1 MNDGRPAPESAMSHR
16 PHSWQSS
23 AWQALLGGRARL
35 AHAWLLHGPPGV
47 GKVDFALAA
56 AQAFLCES
64 PNPDHAACGRCNAC
78 LWFAAGNHPDFRL
91 LRPEALEDD
100 EEGAEEGAAGRAKG
114 KAPSKDI
121 RIEQIR
127 RAQEWAAIATHRGGL
142 RVIVVYPAEAMNG
155 PAANALLKTLEEPP
169 ADTVFL
175 LVADRPDRL
184 LPTVRSRCRA
194 LPLPCPPE
202 ETAAAWL
209 EAQGVS
215 GAREKLAAVGGAPLA
230 VWRAEQ
236 AGEAVQPAW
245 LGSLLKPDALDPLAF
260 ADGAAEAGLPAV
272 VDGFQKLVFDLWL
285 QGSTGQVRYFPRSA
299 SVLAKLAQL
308 ADGPL
313 LQGFAAYLT
322 DQKKVANHPLN
333 GRLFVTDLALRYRA
347 LFECSEPRGMRA
359 AEQVA
364 QSTA

>member
-1 MNDGRPAPESAMSHR
+1 MPNRPY
-16 PHSWQSS
+16 SWQSS
-23 AWQALLGGRARL
+23 AWRTLLGARARL
-35 AHAWLLHGPPGV
+35 AHAWLLHGPAGV

-64 PNPDHAACGRCNAC
+64 PTADHTACGQCSAC

-91 LRPEALEDD
+91 LRPEALEDE
-100 EEGAEEGAAGRAKG
+100 EEGGDEAPAGRAKG

-175 LVADRPDRL
+175 LVSDRPDRL

-194 LPLPCPPE
+194 LPLPCPPAD
-202 ETAAAWL
+202 TAAAWL
-209 EAQGVS
+209 EAQGVDA
-215 GAREKLAAVGGAPLA
+215 AREKLAAVGGAPLA
-230 VWRAEQ
+230 VWRAHE
-236 AGEAVQPAW
+236 AGEAVQPGW
-245 LGSLLKPDALDPLAF
+245 LESLLAPEALDPLAF
-260 ADGAAEAGLPAV
+260 ADGAADAGLPFV
-272 VDGFQKLVFDLWL
+272 VDGFQKLVFDLWM
-285 QGSTGQVRYFPRSA
+285 QACTGQVRYFPRSA
-299 SVLAKLAQL
+299 TVLAKLAKR
-308 ADGPL
+308 ADRAL
-313 LQGFAAYLT
+313 LQGFAGYLT
-322 DQKKVANHPLN
+322 EQKKVANHPLN

-347 LFECSEPRGMRA
+347 LFETPEPRGMRA
-359 AEQVA
+359 TEQVA